1 MIQSSAA
8 FAEYWQRIHNR
19 TRDVVAAIPPDRL
32 DWRPAEGELSCADI
46 VRHIASA
53 RRMNIVS
60 ATLGEGLYPGHD
72 ERFGATL
79 PELLHYIDASHAEVS
94 NRLAGMR
101 DDDLA
106 EPRMSNQS
114 GPYPA
119 WNILMAMIEHEV
131 HHRGQLA
138 MYLTLLGVEA
148 PALFGLHVEELRIS

>member
-1 MIQSSAA
+1 MLASVTA
-8 FAEYWQRIHNR
+8 FAEYWQRIHTR
-19 TRDVVAAIPPDRL
+19 TREMVAAIPEEGL
-32 DWRPAEGELSCADI
+32 DWRPADGEFSCAEL

-53 RRMNIVS
+53 RRMNVVS
-60 ATLGEGLYPGHD
+60 ATLGEGVYPGHD
-72 ERFGATL
+72 ERFGVSRRD
-79 PELLHYIDASHAEVS
+79 LLHYLDASHAEVS

-101 DDDLA
+101 DDDLT
-106 EPRMSNQS
+106 EPRMSNQ
-114 GPYPA
+114 GRPYPA